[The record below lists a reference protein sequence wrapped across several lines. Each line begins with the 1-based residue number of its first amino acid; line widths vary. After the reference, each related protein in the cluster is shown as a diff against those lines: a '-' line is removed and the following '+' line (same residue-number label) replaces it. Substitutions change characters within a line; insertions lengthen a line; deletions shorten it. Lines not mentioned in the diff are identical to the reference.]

1 MHMICSVLVSQLPE
15 PVQPA
20 IKEWLKKDT
29 NSELTVTKGRE
40 FIRQVKVA
48 LTEKGYKHDTGYRD
62 MGRIALMREQE
73 DGGGDG
79 IAESK
84 ETERDHINEPPGG
97 DILKVRQHPRKY
109 EPRRNYG
116 GTVKGELK
124 ATVPGE
130 GDYPEA
136 AVVVRVHFGSK
147 PIEVMLDT
155 GPQPSVIDKGT
166 VEKLKLVYQLKD
178 SRVYGVGRS
187 PIQVCGTMQVD
198 IDIGSNRVISHQVD
212 ILDTGTKTVILG
224 RNFLANFS
232 EVCFDVKGFRVKL
245 DDQWLETRTLLQGGK
260 SPGSR
265 RGSTDRIPKRA
276 RSDVRHRP
284 RVISRATESYA
295 GCAEETQ
302 DRFRS

>member
-1 MHMICSVLVSQLPE
+1 MSQLPE

-20 IKEWLKKDT
+20 FKEWLKKDT
-29 NSELTVTKGRE
+29 NTELTVTKGRE
-40 FIRQVKVA
+40 FIRLVKVA

-62 MGRIALMREQE
+62 MGRIALMREQK

-84 ETERDHINEPPGG
+84 ETERDHVNEPPGG

-116 GTVKGELK
+116 GTAKGELK
-124 ATVPGE
+124 ATVPGPKLRCFICGSERHLIARCPSKRCPRCGERGHDLYQCKNRKEDVLSATGEE

-155 GPQPSVIDKGT
+155 GAQPSVIDKGT
-166 VEKLKLVYQLKD
+166 VEKLKLAYQLKD

-198 IDIGSNRVISHQVD
+198 IDIGGNRVISHQVD
-212 ILDTGTKTVILG
+212 ILDTGTKIVILG

-232 EVCFDVKGFRVKL
+232 EVCFDVF
-245 DDQWLETRTLLQGGK
+245 Q
-260 SPGSR
+260 S
-265 RGSTDRIPKRA
+265 
-276 RSDVRHRP
+276 
-284 RVISRATESYA
+284 
-295 GCAEETQ
+295 
-302 DRFRS
+302 